1 MLDIRRRQFITLF
14 GRAAVMLPLAAR
26 AQQTAMPVV
35 GLSPDTLTDRLR
47 AFRQGLKEAGFID
60 QECLHRR
67 FAEAPQSR
75 ENRALPAA
83 LLSQARAGC

>member
-1 MLDIRRRQFITLF
+1 
-14 GRAAVMLPLAAR
+14 
-26 AQQTAMPVV
+26 MPVV
-35 GLSPDTLTDRLR
+35 GFLHAASPDTLTDRLH

-60 QECLHRR
+60 HECLHRR